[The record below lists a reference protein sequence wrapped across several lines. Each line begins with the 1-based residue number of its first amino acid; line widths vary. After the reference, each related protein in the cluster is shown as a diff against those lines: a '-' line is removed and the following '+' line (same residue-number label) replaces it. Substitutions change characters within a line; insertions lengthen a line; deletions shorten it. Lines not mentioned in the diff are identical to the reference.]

1 MTAATCNLRTS
12 QTAFIAP
19 FKARP
24 DQDARRA
31 KGNGRGIGTTM
42 ELDTLESHFFGN
54 MLLAPEPM
62 NFEAQISGLTCD
74 ARPSLERFT

>member
-1 MTAATCNLRTS
+1 MTAATHNFMTS
-12 QTAFIAP
+12 QTVSIAP

-24 DQDARRA
+24 DQDTCRA
-31 KGNGRGIGTTM
+31 KGSGRGIGITM

-54 MLLAPEPM
+54 ILLAPEPM